1 MEQLFLKI
9 SRGLSDLSF
18 RDLIETA
25 QQAFDAE
32 AASLMNDTQAT
43 WSSLPTGAW
52 WQAGLW
58 GRANM
63 VISTIAVKF
72 GQIYGEVLGKL
83 FQ

>member
-52 WQAGLW
+52 WQASL
-58 GRANM
+58 
-63 VISTIAVKF
+63 
-72 GQIYGEVLGKL
+72 
-83 FQ
+83 